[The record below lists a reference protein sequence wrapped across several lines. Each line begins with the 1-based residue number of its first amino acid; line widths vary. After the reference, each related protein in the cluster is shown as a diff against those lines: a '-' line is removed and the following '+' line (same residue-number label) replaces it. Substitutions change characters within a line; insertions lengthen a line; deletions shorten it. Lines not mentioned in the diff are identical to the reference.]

1 MSSLF
6 VIPNLIYSGNPF
18 LLKRLHEVVGEQN
31 KDLARKTVMNVKY
44 WYASMPDECKKVLH
58 TLIDNNTFTIRQ
70 GTFLRVSPS
79 EAYKRGLHA
88 QRSYDVTDVRGVGG
102 IRRSGGI
109 IGVKSNEARSYSEAM
124 ERADLFSVSCGDGD
138 EFSLIDTKNDFVF
151 RVTTKTIALIDKV
164 GNDIVVLND
173 NDKHALIIYG
183 AIRGIQKVKEN
194 MDAWEKLRF
203 QESLKDKI
211 LEVYNDKE

>member
-79 EAYKRGLHA
+79 EAYKRG
-88 QRSYDVTDVRGVGG
+88 
-102 IRRSGGI
+102 IRRAGGV
-109 IGVKSNEARSYSEAM
+109 IGAKSNEARSYSEAM